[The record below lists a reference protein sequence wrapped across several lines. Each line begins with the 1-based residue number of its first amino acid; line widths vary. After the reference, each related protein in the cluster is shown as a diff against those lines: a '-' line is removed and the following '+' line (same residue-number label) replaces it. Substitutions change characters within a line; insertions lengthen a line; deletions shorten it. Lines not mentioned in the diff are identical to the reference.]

1 LQKQEYRYINFSIL
15 SEYNDFQK
23 SLQNLT
29 LDENAYKLD
38 AENYKLEIELL
49 KIQKEIC
56 ETSVKKGITEREN
69 KIKTK

>member
-23 SLQNLT
+23 SLAESYK

-49 KIQKEIC
+49 KIQKYA
-56 ETSVKKGITEREN
+56 RQA
-69 KIKTK
+69 

>member
-1 LQKQEYRYINFSIL
+1 MIFK
-15 SEYNDFQK
+15 K

-56 ETSVKKGITEREN
+56 ETSVKGYHGKRKQN
-69 KIKTK
+69 